1 MTETPDELF
10 DAHLDDALLV
20 APAPVPAPAKLKEQI
35 LAKIAVEQQPISL
48 ATRRPKR
55 GKTTN
60 WALAAASVGIVA
72 LGGGVYF
79 STLEPAQEPSYTT
92 GRQEAAGG
100 PTMPEKSEYTD
111 EMPAMLQDS
120 AAVLQASDAVTTE
133 LDADGTA
140 LTVVS
145 SATQKEAVVVAGQ
158 PPTGDKQLLL
168 WAIDNTGEPVF
179 VDVIGKTL
187 WIPLPEAST
196 RIIVTAPQ
204 QQSEKSDATPRFPS
218 GEIIL
223 EHRF

>member
-20 APAPVPAPAKLKEQI
+20 TPVPVPAPAKLKEQV

-48 ATRRPKR
+48 AKRRAKR
-55 GKTTN
+55 SKTAG
-60 WALAAASVGIVA
+60 WVLAAASVGVLAI
-72 LGGGVYF
+72 GGGVYF
-79 STLEPAQEPSYTT
+79 STLEQATEASYT
-92 GRQEAAGG
+92 QQEEAARG
-100 PTMPEKSEYTD
+100 PAVPEKSEYTD

-120 AAVLQASDAVTTE
+120 AAVLQAPDAVTTE
-133 LDADGTA
+133 LDTDGTA

-145 SATQKEAVVVAGQ
+145 SAAQKEAVVVAGQ
-158 PPTGDKQLLL
+158 PATGDKQLLL
-168 WAIDNTGEPVF
+168 WAIDASGEPVF

-196 RIIVTAPQ
+196 GIIVTAPQ

>member
-10 DAHLDDALLV
+10 DVHLDDALLV
-20 APAPVPAPAKLKEQI
+20 APVPVPAPAQLKEQV
-35 LAKIAVEQQPISL
+35 LARIAADDQPINL
-48 ATRRPKR
+48 TTRRPKR
-55 GKTTN
+55 YKTTG

-100 PTMPEKSEYTD
+100 PAMAEKSEYSG

-120 AAVLQASDAVTTE
+120 AAVLQAPDAVTTE
-133 LDADGTA
+133 LDADGTV

-145 SATQKEAVVVAGQ
+145 SAVQKEAVVVAGQ

-168 WAIDNTGEPVF
+168 WAIDTTGEPVF

-187 WIPLPEAST
+187 WLPLPKASSG
-196 RIIVTAPQ
+196 IIVTATK
-204 QQSEKSDATPRFPS
+204 QQSEKSDATPAFPG